1 MNDSDAITILY
12 NLFESEFCEASDTD
26 INWRVR
32 NSSKQIDESIVSMI
46 LHDICGKIEAKRH
59 PLNPSIGL
67 VFEDEIGI
75 ELLIKMSGGNK
86 RILYRLLRDLFS
98 RVEHLPVTERNTN
111 RIISEARNVAH
122 RTVDEKDW
130 ELLAK
135 VYLNPLAPYDL
146 AAEYQNLIRSQSMLY
161 YTWFPCYWLV
171 NPLIEKLHPFQEA
184 LQKIQ
189 QRKGAIG

>member
-1 MNDSDAITILY
+1 MNNSDDAITILY

-32 NSSKQIDESIVSMI
+32 NSSKRIDESIVSMI
-46 LHDICGKIEAKRH
+46 LHDICGKIEAKRYSSN
-59 PLNPSIGL
+59 LSIGL

-75 ELLIKMSGGNK
+75 GLLIKMSGGNR
-86 RILYRLLRDLFS
+86 RILCRLLRDLFAH
-98 RVEHLPVTERNTN
+98 VEHLPVADRSVN
-111 RIISEARNVAH
+111 RVISEARNVAH

-135 VYLNPLAPYDL
+135 VHLNPLAPYDL
-146 AAEYQNLIRSQSMLY
+146 AAEYQSLIRRKSMLY
-161 YTWFPCYWLV
+161 YTGLPCYWLI

-189 QRKGAIG
+189 

>member
-32 NSSKQIDESIVSMI
+32 DSSKQIDESIVSMS

-59 PLNPSIGL
+59 FSNPSIGL

-111 RIISEARNVAH
+111 RVISEARNVAH

-146 AAEYQNLIRSQSMLY
+146 AAECQNLIRSQSMLY
-161 YTWFPCYWLV
+161 YTGFPCYWLV
-171 NPLIEKLHPFQEA
+171 NPLIEKLHPFQET
-184 LQKIQ
+184 LQEIQ
-189 QRKGAIG
+189 